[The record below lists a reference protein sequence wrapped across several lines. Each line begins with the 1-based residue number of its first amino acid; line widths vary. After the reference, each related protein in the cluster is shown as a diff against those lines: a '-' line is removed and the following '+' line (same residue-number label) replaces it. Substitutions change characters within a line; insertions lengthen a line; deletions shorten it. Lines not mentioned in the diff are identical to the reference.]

1 MGNPKRKIL
10 VVPATR
16 KDGIRYRDLLR
27 GTKDHGRS
35 SVDIYVLPNDIGP
48 ILEATVGERRIYAV
62 DDEVH
67 FLPGWKERP
76 DAGRLEGVLEEGAQA
91 AAWWTLEQ
99 HDLYKLEGLP
109 DLTDLK
115 AVEEFLDA

>member
-1 MGNPKRKIL
+1 MAKKKIL

-16 KDGIRYRDLLR
+16 KDGIRYRNLLR
-27 GTKDHGRS
+27 KTKDHGRS

-48 ILEATVGERRIYAV
+48 MLDASAGDRKVYNSE
-62 DDEVH
+62 DEVH

-76 DAGRLEGVLEEGAQA
+76 DRGRLQEVLDESAQTA
-91 AAWWTLEQ
+91 SWWALEQ